1 MSITI
6 TIINKGLSNPIKI
19 QIPKAMTNDV
29 NSTIN

>member
-19 QIPKAMTNDV
+19 QIPKAILK
-29 NSTIN
+29 SILIQI